1 MNSSSVEKSIAY
13 IEANLQNPLS
23 LETVADAA
31 CLSKYHFSRAFK
43 SATGDKVGDYIRRR
57 RITQAAYD
65 LINST
70 EKIGQIAID
79 YQFDSQESFTRSFK
93 GVFGLTPN
101 EYRKNGVNILAHR
114 RSSLSAERIEHLQQ
128 NVSLEPTIITE
139 PQRSLVGIHCQ
150 TSSVQNNVPML
161 WQVFMRRQHEIDNS
175 LDNGQ
180 FGVSGYKDFD
190 PTQFSTNTMID
201 KWAAIEVSAV
211 ETIPEYMVA
220 YELSGG
226 TYARFSHRGGKRNVQ
241 MSFEYIYSTWLPNSI
256 YEIDNRDHFE
266 YYPKDYKGPENLAS
280 ELFIFLPI
288 KLKNSAR

>member
-43 SATGDKVGDYIRRR
+43 SATGNKVGDYIRRR

-70 EKIGQIAID
+70 EKIGQIASD

-93 GVFGLTPN
+93 GVYGLSPN
-101 EYRKNGVNILAHR
+101 EYRKNGINILAHR
-114 RSSLSAERIEHLQQ
+114 RNSLSAERIEHLHQ
-128 NVSLEPTIITE
+128 NVSLEPTILTE
-139 PQRSLVGIHCQ
+139 PKRKLIGIHCQ
-150 TSSVQNNVPML
+150 TSLVQNNIPML
-161 WQVFMRRQHEIDNS
+161 WQVFMRRQHEIDDS
-175 LDNGQ
+175 LDNGR
-180 FGVSGYKDFD
+180 FGISGYKEFD
-190 PTQFSTNTMID
+190 PTLFSANAMID
-201 KWAAIEVSAV
+201 KWAAVEVSAV
-211 ETIPEYMVA
+211 DRIPQDMVT

-226 TYARFSHRGGKRNVQ
+226 TYARFIHRGGKRNIQV
-241 MSFEYIYSTWLPNSI
+241 SFEYIYSTWLPNSI

-266 YYPKDYKGPENLAS
+266 HYPQGYKGPENPDS
-280 ELFIFLPI
+280 ELSIFLPI
-288 KLKNSAR
+288 KLKNSTV